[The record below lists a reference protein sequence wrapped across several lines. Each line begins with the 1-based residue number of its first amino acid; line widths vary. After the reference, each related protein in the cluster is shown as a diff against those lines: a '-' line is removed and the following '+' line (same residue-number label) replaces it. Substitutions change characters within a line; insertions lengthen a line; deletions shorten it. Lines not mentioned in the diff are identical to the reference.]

1 MNFLEERELI
11 RHIVAWNYKDEFS
24 DDENRKN
31 SEKVKVELENLINDI
46 SEIVEMKVML
56 NPAKTSN
63 RKVVLISLFNT
74 EQDLMNYQVH
84 PEHKRVSQFV
94 GSVMKDRVCLDL
106 YE

>member
-1 MNFLEERELI
+1 LI

-24 DDENRKN
+24 DEEKREIA
-31 SEKVKVELENLINDI
+31 EKVKYELENLINYI
-46 SEIVEMKVML
+46 SEIVEMKIIL

-74 EQDLMNYQVH
+74 EQDLANYQVH
-84 PEHKRVSQFV
+84 PEHKRVSRFV

>member
-1 MNFLEERELI
+1 MI

-24 DDENRKN
+24 DEEKREIA
-31 SEKVKVELENLINDI
+31 EKVKYELENLINYI
-46 SEIVEMKVML
+46 SEIVEMRIIL

-74 EQDLMNYQVH
+74 EQDLANYQVH

-94 GSVMKDRVCLDL
+94 GAVMKDRVCLDL

>member
-1 MNFLEERELI
+1 MI
-11 RHIVAWNYKDEFS
+11 KHIVAWNYQDELT
-24 DDENRKN
+24 DEQKMENG
-31 SEKVKVELENLINDI
+31 EKVKYELENLIKYI
-46 SEIVEMKVML
+46 SEIVEIKVIL

-63 RKVVLISLFNT
+63 REVVLTSLFNT
-74 EQDLMNYQVH
+74 EQDLAIYQVH